1 MTQNNAL
8 WIEGNSRC
16 GKTTALVSQL
26 TQWIKKESEQQSTP
40 LLKPPLILAFN
51 RDKRINLQELIF
63 NHTETLN
70 CTIEIKTPSAF
81 MMNEVELFF
90 PLIAKQ
96 LNIKSLFPIRLY
108 PETEQELASQLWRE
122 DITLEIL
129 SLFGNESIFVRRL
142 LDLLQLAGMA
152 GIPPEDISNYLEK
165 GEIFLLDNMKGDLWQ
180 TIDKL
185 LLQWRLWCLDNG
197 LLSYGII
204 YELYWRYLLPN
215 LEYQKSLLNRYG
227 AVFADDLDNFPA
239 TMGDLFEFFLSHNYR
254 CAFTYNNKGKVRLGL
269 NADPDYL
276 KTIAQDCKQEFLTVF
291 PIDNGLKKLEF
302 SVKLLMEE
310 NTPDGDNYENVF
322 SIKTRVRAQLI
333 QEVAD
338 FIIDNIQ
345 QGKINPADVAIIAP
359 GLDEVA
365 RFNFLHFFQE
375 NNIPVEPLQEKR
387 PLIASPLVRSHLTL
401 LGLIFGGNGRLI
413 ERDMIA
419 EMLTVLSPKSTTE
432 WGLQPDID
440 PIRAGLLADYCYHID
455 IESPLLL
462 SIDNFTSGERLGY
475 KTFIAYNKIRDWV
488 NQLKQET
495 KDKKLSPLAVIDKIN
510 QQYFHDIKSLTYTQ
524 INNLREFKQTASHF
538 WAIQNRLGKEKQ
550 TIQCLTEFII
560 LLRKGTIT
568 ANPYPINPLLQEKK
582 QKGITLAT
590 IYQYRTSNQSHPWQ
604 FWLDISSNLW
614 SKGGA
619 AELFASPLFLRG
631 WDKKPLTIEHQ
642 EGQEKERIDR
652 VIHDLLSRATDKIF
666 LCHSDL
672 DVNGNEQMGIL
683 LGLTY
688 LAAPIHHKL

>member
-1 MTQNNAL
+1 M
-8 WIEGNSRC
+8 
-16 GKTTALVSQL
+16 
-26 TQWIKKESEQQSTP
+26 
-40 LLKPPLILAFN
+40 
-51 RDKRINLQELIF
+51 
-63 NHTETLN
+63 
-70 CTIEIKTPSAF
+70 AF
-81 MMNEVELFF
+81 MVFRQWF
-90 PLIAKQ
+90 
-96 LNIKSLFPIRLY
+96 IK
-108 PETEQELASQLWRE
+108 LW
-122 DITLEIL
+122 D
-129 SLFGNESIFVRRL
+129 
-142 LDLLQLAGMA
+142 
-152 GIPPEDISNYLEK
+152 Y
-165 GEIFLLDNMKGDLWQ
+165 
-180 TIDKL
+180 
-185 LLQWRLWCLDNG
+185 
-197 LLSYGII
+197 

-239 TMGDLFEFFLSHNYR
+239 TMGDLFKFFLSNNYR
-254 CAFTYNNKGKVRLGL
+254 SAFTYNNKGKVRLGL

-276 KTIAQDCKQEFLTVF
+276 KTIAQDCEQEFLTVF
-291 PIDNGLKKLEF
+291 PINNGLKKLES

-322 SIKTRVRAQLI
+322 SIKTRARAQLI

-419 EMLTVLSPKSTTE
+419 EMLTVLSPKCSTE

-495 KDKKLSPLAVIDKIN
+495 KAKKLSPLAVIDKIN

-631 WDKKPLTIEHQ
+631 WNKKPLTIEYQ
-642 EGQEKERIDR
+642 EKQEKERIDR

-688 LAAPIHHKL
+688 LASPIHHKL